1 MLKIVICEDNI
12 QYRNTLSEYVESI
25 LSANC
30 IPGKLVLVCEN
41 ASQVRNFMDRQDAN
55 VFFLDIKLNSDEDG
69 YELAS
74 KINENVRKP
83 YIVFVTEHLEYLLLG
98 YKVRPFDFLPKPVT
112 KVVLESCILNIYK
125 DYLESSEASSNDPG
139 KLRVST
145 GGKIMLIKKND
156 IIYIEKFN
164 KISVIH
170 TVNSDITCYESLSNL
185 EKLLLGSGSFVRCHK
200 SYLVNKTYISEIRMN
215 TLDIVFDTGHRC
227 FIGKTYKDA
236 LLGK

>member
-145 GGKIMLIKKND
+145 GGKIMLIKKM
-156 IIYIEKFN
+156 
-164 KISVIH
+164 
-170 TVNSDITCYESLSNL
+170 T
-185 EKLLLGSGSFVRCHK
+185 
-200 SYLVNKTYISEIRMN
+200 
-215 TLDIVFDTGHRC
+215 
-227 FIGKTYKDA
+227 
-236 LLGK
+236 